1 MISLSHTPT
10 LFTLQ
15 SLQSG
20 NDCGFGP
27 LVAAAGN
34 TPAPEVLERVTI
46 KQHHFLCV
54 QTPSAGMWRW
64 FVLVCFFSHHF
75 QFWLFIGQRPSGVPP
90 KSHDAWQTSSREAP
104 RIAAESG
111 GPRET
116 LVLICAALLS
126 SPRWRRRSI
135 TATICRSTRLSP
147 HGGTKRPDQRST
159 AGEDAPPPLGGV
171 DAPPP
176 RTPDR
181 CFGRRR

>member
-1 MISLSHTPT
+1 MWVWTPWWRRLETRQLQRSLKGSQSSSITSCVSR
-10 LFTLQ
+10 LLQ
-15 SLQSG
+15 RA
-20 NDCGFGP
+20 CGDG
-27 LVAAAGN
+27 VYS
-34 TPAPEVLERVTI
+34 V
-46 KQHHFLCV
+46 
-54 QTPSAGMWRW
+54 
-64 FVLVCFFSHHF
+64 FFPHHF
-75 QFWLFIGQRPSGVPP
+75 QFWLFIRQRPSGVPP

-135 TATICRSTRLSP
+135 TATICRSTRLSA
-147 HGGTKRPDQRST
+147 HGGTKQPDQRST
-159 AGEDAPPPLGGV
+159 AGEDAPPPLWGV

>member
-20 NDCGFGP
+20 NECGFGP

-75 QFWLFIGQRPSGVPP
+75 QFWLFIRQRPSGVPP

-135 TATICRSTRLSP
+135 TATICWRNQTARPEIHRRGGRSSSS
-147 HGGTKRPDQRST
+147 GGGGRSSS
-159 AGEDAPPPLGGV
+159 ED
-171 DAPPP
+171 
-176 RTPDR
+176 T
-181 CFGRRR
+181 